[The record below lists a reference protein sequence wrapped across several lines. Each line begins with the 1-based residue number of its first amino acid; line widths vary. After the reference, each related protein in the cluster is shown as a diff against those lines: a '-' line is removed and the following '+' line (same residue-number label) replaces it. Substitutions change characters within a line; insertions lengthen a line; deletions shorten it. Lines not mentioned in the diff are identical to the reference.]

1 MNDDY
6 VRSATMTMLSIMAGI
21 IIVSG
26 CNNLLNLLQVES

>member
-21 IIVSG
+21 IIMLV
-26 CNNLLNLLQVES
+26 VAIIY

>member
-21 IIVSG
+21 IIILV
-26 CNNLLNLLQVES
+26 VAIIY